1 MISFLII
8 LVIRFAA
15 PAVGGKVK
23 VNNNPQIQVTT
34 SFEAFDARIM
44 DAWSY
49 GGGRQWVI
57 QNDSFH
63 PFAGRAFGGATRGSI
78 KGTSIFGSGYPYG
91 GTYNS
96 TVAGRPFPFGAWPIY
111 WEDNFM
117 GSDEYGPQYD
127 GIRPG
132 GQLVTIPVKSQPN
145 HGNITEDDIYYTIGD
160 RDSSLAIMVS
170 FVTWCKAV
178 PTWPSKFQ
186 PASTNSTAKVENV
199 INYYRAST
207 FALASPNY
215 NNTLAR
221 NAPTDPSNSNPLP
234 DTIKYSQFWQCLDG
248 VVSNALI
255 IMNPPPP
262 NPTPIGVTL
271 GIVFAI
277 FGIPILVALSWCFE
291 DSISSR
297 FDAIKRRVERGK
309 AAKRAAK
316 RAAAERRNAASAY
329 ENYP

>member
-1 MISFLII
+1 MIPFLII
-8 LVIRFAA
+8 LVIQFAA

-78 KGTSIFGSGYPYG
+78 KGTSAFGSGYPYG
-91 GTYNS
+91 GTNS

-221 NAPTDPSNSNPLP
+221 NAPTDPSSSTPLP
-234 DTIKYSQFWQCLDG
+234 DTIKYSQFWKCLDG

-262 NPTPIGVTL
+262 KPTPLGVTL
-271 GIVFAI
+271 GIIFGI
-277 FGIPILVALSWCFE
+277 FGIPIIIFLAWCLSVL
-291 DSISSR
+291 ISW

-309 AAKRAAK
+309 AAKRAA
-316 RAAAERRNAASAY
+316 AERRKAALAY